1 MVFNFRRKRIKKILL
16 GFDPNL
22 IKTQLKTMSNIK
34 NQLKGNIILN
44 KIEKIDLTNPSE
56 PKIKVFKP

>member
-1 MVFNFRRKRIKKILL
+1 
-16 GFDPNL
+16 
-22 IKTQLKTMSNIK
+22 MSNIK